1 MGNYEE
7 VRVKLTSTQL
17 NKLKPAAKNET
28 GATLR
33 ITETNIEAEE
43 LPHELFL
50 TTIQTTKIWNAFA
63 KSKKTDVQLSN
74 TQISKIIQTGE
85 FLGSWL
91 NKLGKKVV
99 TGLAILFPTDNLSG
113 LVSNI
118 ASNAINKF

>member
-1 MGNYEE
+1 M
-7 VRVKLTSTQL
+7 RVKLTSTQL

-33 ITETNIEAEE
+33 ITETNIEDEE
-43 LPHELFL
+43 LPHELSL

-63 KSKKTDVQLSN
+63 KSRKTDVQLSN

-118 ASNAINKF
+118 ASNATNKF